1 MDKIMPIWMKDH
13 AALQQIDLLLF
24 DDFSGHCLAN
34 TVEPMRAANTLAGR
48 EIYAWR
54 FLTLDGAPVVSS
66 AGMEVNPHGALSGC
80 QGDMLVAMPSY
91 RYRHFADGASN
102 RALRA
107 AALHYTIMAGFDA
120 GAWLLAS
127 ANLLEGRCATIHW
140 QELDSFAEAF
150 PQVEAQ
156 RLRHVQDGNRI
167 TCSGAL
173 AAFDLMLELIG
184 QRHGQ
189 SLRLEVAALF
199 MSPEI
204 TPSHAAP
211 VTTTQTN
218 ILARSRSVARALA
231 LMQAHIETPLTIVEI
246 ARQIG
251 RNRKDLEQRMKAQL
265 GATPQAIYRHLR
277 LIQARKLVLETDL
290 SVAEVALRSGYEDPS
305 AMTRAYRAA
314 FGTTPRQMRSG
325 TG

>member
-1 MDKIMPIWMKDH
+1 MQIWVKDH
-13 AALQQIDLLLF
+13 AAAQQIDLLLF

-48 EIYAWR
+48 KLYSWR
-54 FLTLDGAPVVSS
+54 FLTVDGAPVTSS
-66 AGMEVNPHGALSGC
+66 AGMEVNPKGALRGC
-80 QGDMLVAMPSY
+80 QGDILIAMPSY
-91 RYRHFADGASN
+91 RYRRFAGESTK
-102 RALRA
+102 RTLRA
-107 AALHYTIMAGFDA
+107 AATQYAVMAGFDA
-120 GAWLLAS
+120 GAWLLA
-127 ANLLEGRCATIHW
+127 AAGLLEGRCATIHW
-140 QELDSFAEAF
+140 EELAGFAEAF
-150 PQVEAQ
+150 PQVAAQ

-204 TPSHAAP
+204 TEASVALASGAPAAP
-211 VTTTQTN
+211 K
-218 ILARSRSVARALA
+218 LARSRSVARALA
-231 LMQAHIETPLTIVEI
+231 LMQAHIETPLSIVEI
-246 ARQIG
+246 AHQTG

-290 SVAEVALRSGYEDPS
+290 SVAEVALRCGYQDPS

-314 FGTTPRQMRSG
+314 FGATPRQMRNG

>member
-1 MDKIMPIWMKDH
+1 MQIWVKDH

-48 EIYAWR
+48 RVYAWR

-80 QGDMLVAMPSY
+80 QGDMLIAMPSY
-91 RYRHFADGASN
+91 RYRHFADGTTN

-107 AALHYTIMAGFDA
+107 AATQYMIMAGFDA
-120 GAWLLAS
+120 GAWLLA
-127 ANLLEGRCATIHW
+127 AAALLDGRCATIHW

-167 TCSGAL
+167 TCTGAL

-199 MSPEI
+199 MSPEV
-204 TPSHAAP
+204 TQSHPAP
-211 VTTTQTN
+211 VATTQTN

-314 FGTTPRQMRSG
+314 FGATPRQMRNG